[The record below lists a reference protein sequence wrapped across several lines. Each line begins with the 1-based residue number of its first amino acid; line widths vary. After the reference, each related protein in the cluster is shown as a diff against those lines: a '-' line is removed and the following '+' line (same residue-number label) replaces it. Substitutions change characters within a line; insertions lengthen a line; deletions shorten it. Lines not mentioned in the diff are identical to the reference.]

1 MQRVACTVKH
11 YLASMSVEP
20 CPEMHNWL
28 YFYVTPKLFC
38 SNLVG
43 LGEQKWWHV
52 WPVHYIHRPTCI
64 QTVFFLILPLA
75 PGTKLYGT
83 LRFNPVPYPRLN
95 RGEKTRQDVVLWG
108 VVAFIYHTG
117 TITGVIANL
126 LSNKK

>member
-1 MQRVACTVKH
+1 
-11 YLASMSVEP
+11 MSKNGG
-20 CPEMHNWL
+20 M
-28 YFYVTPKLFC
+28 FGLFITYI
-38 SNLVG
+38 G
-43 LGEQKWWHV
+43 LHV
-52 WPVHYIHRPTCI
+52 YR
-64 QTVFFLILPLA
+64 QFFFLILPLA